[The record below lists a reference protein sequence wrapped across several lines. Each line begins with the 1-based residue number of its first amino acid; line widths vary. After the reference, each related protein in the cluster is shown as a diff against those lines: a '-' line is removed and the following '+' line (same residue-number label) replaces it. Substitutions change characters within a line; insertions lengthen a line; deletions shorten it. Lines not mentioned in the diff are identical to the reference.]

1 MEFEASRA
9 KAVDKLNYFVEN
21 NLSEYSKL
29 RNFDFGPDDRSNIS
43 CLSPYITHG
52 VINELE
58 VIDKSLKKFSF
69 AKNEKFIQE
78 VLWRV
83 YWKGWLELRPNV
95 WSDYLVELNNLRN
108 EFKSNQNYLNAIE
121 GKTNIEC
128 FNQWVKE
135 LKENNYLHNHTR
147 MWFASIWIFTLELPW
162 QLGAEFFMQHLY
174 DGDAASNTLGWRW
187 VAGVQTQGKHYLAS
201 EWNIRKFTNNR
212 FQNIQ
217 LNENAPPIFS
227 DKTYSIG
234 KKDFLN
240 FEILEDKILF
250 LGNSNEIAESI
261 ACLKGKGPTDTME
274 LVYAQANAL
283 GFDIGD
289 VIANGSALNEFR
301 LMLIRQGVDE
311 SVAQQLINE
320 PWSVLQRSPQQYSIQ
335 VEKSGYLA
343 DLDALVIGQVL
354 CEAGAG
360 RSVQESDIDHGIGI
374 EIHRSIGERVESGD
388 AIMTLDGP
396 FGIDIH
402 LIQRLKQAITI
413 SDYQVKLG
421 TRILE
426 TVTIS
431 DCPTT

>member
-1 MEFEASRA
+1 MKFEASRA
-9 KAVDKLNYFVEN
+9 KAVDKLNHFVEN

-29 RNFDFGPDDRSNIS
+29 RNFDFGPDNRSNIS

-121 GKTNIEC
+121 GKTDLEC
-128 FNQWVKE
+128 FNQWVNE

-201 EWNIRKFTNNR
+201 EWNIKKFTNNR

-217 LNENAPPIFS
+217 LNENASPIFS

-240 FEILEDKILF
+240 FEILEDKILLIF
-250 LGNSNEIAESI
+250 ENNMTFEFSDFKEHKFKKILLISNESNRNIKLSEKVLKFKANLLKDQKTRLIEKSI
-261 ACLKGKGPTDTME
+261 NCETININDLKNITEK
-274 LVYAQANAL
+274 VYALYPTVSENLNFIQNNQL
-283 GFDIGD
+283 QNIKFLYRKLDQFSWQYCNKGFFNFKNYIPKI
-289 VIANGSALNEFR
+289 IANFN
-301 LMLIRQGVDE
+301 
-311 SVAQQLINE
+311 
-320 PWSVLQRSPQQYSIQ
+320 
-335 VEKSGYLA
+335 
-343 DLDALVIGQVL
+343 
-354 CEAGAG
+354 
-360 RSVQESDIDHGIGI
+360 
-374 EIHRSIGERVESGD
+374 
-388 AIMTLDGP
+388 
-396 FGIDIH
+396 
-402 LIQRLKQAITI
+402 
-413 SDYQVKLG
+413 
-421 TRILE
+421 
-426 TVTIS
+426 
-431 DCPTT
+431 